1 MITTNPIGF
10 AVKGNVHLN
19 ALSDALGFDID
30 TLWLREITVGPWFYD
45 LTKWPHAKLDR
56 YIRRLHK
63 IRCNY
68 TLSGV
73 IDDDYSPRRVFDIN
87 VQFRDG
93 YFTVDFDS
101 EVNYR
106 RFPPRPV
113 SYILASSKGA

>member
-10 AVKGNVHLN
+10 VIKGNVHLN

-30 TLWLREITVGPWFYD
+30 TLELREITVGPRFYD
-45 LTKWPHAKLDR
+45 LTKWPLDKLER
-56 YIRRLHK
+56 YVRRLHK
-63 IRCNY
+63 IRHEY
-68 TLSGV
+68 TISGV
-73 IDDDYSPRRVFDIN
+73 IDDDYNPRRVFDIN

-113 SYILASSKGA
+113 AYVLASSKGA